1 MASRSP
7 ITKSVFLLLVFLIG
21 LAPGCSGPARVEP
34 DQSIEEALL
43 LMLSSQSL
51 LAQMPTEP
59 VGARST
65 GVMAL
70 RLQTAG
76 RANEARQLADWYQ
89 HVADKLPQDDEVQ
102 QHFRDRADEYYDR
115 AKQVD
120 EDRERAERRRQR
132 GFFRWFGR
140 QVRNVGNGLG
150 RAMSGA
156 MGFAGAVIE
165 YVIEEEIPARI
176 RAAIRA
182 EWERIRQLAQGR
194 IDAFWQRLAERYGD
208 VVTGYLRDR
217 VDPLF
222 VRLRDRV
229 TGRARRNARRT
240 KTAQAGGQE
249 APTEPAEFQLPASGY
264 WQLSCDVN
272 QLTYTLVINE
282 TATIDAASVEF
293 GIDLD
298 GRQFQADLTGS
309 GHSDDEEGVAEES
322 IVWNI
327 SGSGQVTEDGL
338 LYGAGRHVTD
348 STFLTDRYTYEATD
362 YDFATTWIGAVA
374 DDLQSVAFAVCARP
388 DYIPTL
394 EQLRASGRG
403 AMFGATACGGYSIL
417 RCSVEQP

>member
-21 LAPGCSGPARVEP
+21 LAPGCSVPARVEP

-43 LMLSSQSL
+43 LMLSSQNL

-70 RLQTAG
+70 RLQSAG

-208 VVTGYLRDR
+208 VVAGYLRDR

-240 KTAQAGGQE
+240 QTAQAGGQE
-249 APTEPAEFQLPASGY
+249 APTEPAEFQLPASGQ
-264 WQLSCDVN
+264 WQLGCDVN

-293 GIDLD
+293 GMDLD
-298 GRQFQADLTGS
+298 SRQFQVNLTGT
-309 GHSDDEEGVAEES
+309 GHSDDEDGVAEES

-348 STFLTDRYTYEATD
+348 STFLSTRYTYEATD
-362 YDFATTWIGAVA
+362 YDYPITWIGAVA
-374 DDLQSVAFAVCARP
+374 DDLQSVAFAVCERP
-388 DYIPTL
+388 DSTPTL
-394 EQLRASGRG
+394 EQLRGSGRG
-403 AMFGATACGGYSIL
+403 ALFGTVACGGYTIL
-417 RCSVEQP
+417 RCTVE